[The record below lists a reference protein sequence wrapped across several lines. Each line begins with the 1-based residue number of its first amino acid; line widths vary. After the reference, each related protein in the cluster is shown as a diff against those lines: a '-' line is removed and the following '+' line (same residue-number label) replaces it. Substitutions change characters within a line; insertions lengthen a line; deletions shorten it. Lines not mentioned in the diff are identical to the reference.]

1 VDDAASRSWNS
12 ESRRHLGHYRHRI
25 NSSLNPA
32 EKWGSIQRF
41 MENVRLIAVT
51 GQFHFVPVTSR
62 GIF

>member
-1 VDDAASRSWNS
+1 MMPLLVPGALNLVAIWATI
-12 ESRRHLGHYRHRI
+12 GTVV